1 METRNLH
8 SNTKYVLMQ
17 IFAGDFTK
25 DPHYRPLCDSK
36 SFRAVCQ
43 VFGMVEELDAW
54 EASQKT
60 QGYPYDL
67 DAHPKKT
74 PLLVPETT
82 AEVAS
87 SFCSPSSTDA
97 ETAKT
102 ATTLVTAKRKID
114 ELEIGQEQDNKIDDP
129 TWGSENKEELSSP
142 AAKVAKTTASDG
154 LTFQPTPAD
163 TPQPVELE

>member
-1 METRNLH
+1 LH

-54 EASQKT
+54 EASQKA

-74 PLLVPETT
+74 PLPAPETT

-97 ETAKT
+97 KTTKT
-102 ATTLVTAKRKID
+102 ATTPVTAKRKID
-114 ELEIGQEQDNKIDDP
+114 ELEVGQEQ
-129 TWGSENKEELSSP
+129 ENKEETSSP

-154 LTFQPTPAD
+154 STFQPTPAD